1 MVEPRITLLSENEA
15 RVESMFC
22 RWDNRDGV
30 PYTSCYGRYV
40 DRMVKCLD
48 GVWRFKERIAEIETV
63 SSALSQS

>member
-15 RVESMFC
+15 RVQSMFC

-40 DRMVKCLD
+40 DHMVKCPD
-48 GVWRFKERIAEIETV
+48 GVWRFKERTAEMEAMNMPT
-63 SSALSQS
+63 